1 MKEFLKGGEA
11 ELYENVKIEWIRGRE
26 ALMTIYE
33 DEKELKKIKLYDYK
47 KKEEMHELFRNE
59 GFKKKSQAQLIKEHT
74 AEKDIAQLED
84 SSLGDVMTVYYVI
97 AALAIVS
104 FFVTRKR
111 SRKRKKKVGQQMVV
125 SV

>member
-1 MKEFLKGGEA
+1 
-11 ELYENVKIEWIRGRE
+11 
-26 ALMTIYE
+26 MTIYE

-47 KKEEMHELFRNE
+47 KREEMHELFRNE

-74 AEKDIAQLED
+74 TEKDIAQLED

-125 SV
+125 SVQLEQREYFTEQKQATK

>member
-11 ELYENVKIEWIRGRE
+11 EQYENVKIEWIRGRE

-74 AEKDIAQLED
+74 PELED

-111 SRKRKKKVGQQMVV
+111 SHKRKKKVGQQMVV